1 MKERYF
7 QIIADGKV
15 HEYIDWEEVKE
26 DFLLYS
32 EDENYTTIEV
42 YDPII
47 GAVLMESTE
56 GEITDLLGLLE

>member
-7 QIIADGKV
+7 QIIADGEI

-32 EDENYTTIEV
+32 EDENYTTVEL

-47 GAVLMESTE
+47 KAVLMESEE